1 MYFCDDVDLMVWEP
15 GIFGEGAFAHQALV
29 KSAAATLTGTALVT
43 GTGALGPVLP
53 GMIVIAEGGGLS
65 QLLEVVAMTD
75 AHHATVSALRGRAD
89 EAAVAGLVG
98 GSVTVTVM
106 SFRPQIAA
114 IGDELLGLLGVA
126 SDREDASISV
136 ERPRGFR
143 MASVFGTLAAI
154 FRVLAAADGA
164 GTVVAAKRD
173 FYEKTYADVRRNVRG
188 KVHNREVLAATS
200 ELIRQ

>member
-15 GIFGEGAFAHQALV
+15 GIFGASAFAHQTLV
-29 KSAAATLTGTALVT
+29 KSAAATLTGTTLVT
-43 GTGALGPVLP
+43 AAGVLGTVVP
-53 GMIVIAEGGGLS
+53 GMILIAEGGGLS
-65 QLLEVVAMTD
+65 QLLEVVAVAD
-75 AHHATVSALRGRAD
+75 ASHATVSALRGRAD
-89 EAAVAGLVG
+89 EAAVPGLVG

-114 IGDELLGLLGVA
+114 IGDELLALLGVA
-126 SDREDASISV
+126 SDREDAGMTV
-136 ERPRGFR
+136 EHPRGFR

-164 GTVVAAKRD
+164 TATVAAKRD

-188 KVHNREVLAATS
+188 KVHDREMLAAS
-200 ELIRQ
+200 GELLRE